1 MPAPAIKMHFSS
13 PPVDPYTIRSLS
25 LSHKN
30 APVSLPVKPTHLHS
44 PMVSR
49 IHNTPPGCSSCGKR

>member
-1 MPAPAIKMHFSS
+1 MPVIKMQLSS
-13 PPVDPYTIRSLS
+13 PALDPFINQRLQQQKSGV
-25 LSHKN
+25 
-30 APVSLPVKPTHLHS
+30 AIPVKAGSLRS